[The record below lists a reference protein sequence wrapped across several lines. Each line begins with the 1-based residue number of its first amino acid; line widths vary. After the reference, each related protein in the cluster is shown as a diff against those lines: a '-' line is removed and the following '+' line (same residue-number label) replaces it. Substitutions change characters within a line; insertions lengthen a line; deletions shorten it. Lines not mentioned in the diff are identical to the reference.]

1 MICQKLNKLIKYLII
16 VFLITLA
23 ILSYTYKFGNC
34 DKCSFEIND
43 TKINSKEFMEIYQPI
58 CLKAEN
64 RYINTSVNI
73 IP

>member
-1 MICQKLNKLIKYLII
+1 MLQKLNLIIKYAII

-58 CLKAEN
+58 CLKAPD
-64 RYINTSVNI
+64 RYLNTSFNI
-73 IP
+73 KP